1 MVLGLV
7 FVFLRLV
14 GRGSEGLFERPVF
27 VVLVL
32 VVCARRADACGASA
46 FETSPCGAGPCRTS
60 VFGGALFAG

>member
-1 MVLGLV
+1 MGLV

-32 VVCARRADACGASA
+32 VVCARRAHACGASA
-46 FETSPCGAGPCRTS
+46 FEKSPCGAGSCRTS